1 MQFPTMP
8 DWVGTGVVTP
18 LPGTVVVDVEVVLVD
33 DWVVVV
39 DDRVVVVNDRIVDVD
54 VVFPEVDVV
63 GVPDT
68 GGWPQFCSMQYEFPK
83 TREQELARDG
93 FYGRRV

>member
-1 MQFPTMP
+1 MP

-33 DWVVVV
+33 DRVVVV
-39 DDRVVVVNDRIVDVD
+39 DDWVVDVD

-63 GVPDT
+63 GVPDA
-68 GGWPQFCSMQYEFPK
+68 GCWPQFCSMQYEFPK
-83 TREQELARDG
+83 TREQALARDG
-93 FYGRRV
+93 FYGRGV